1 MSRVFLLQFQQPAQ
15 SWRKLLVLLATK
27 VQKRMSI
34 LVDEKTKVLVQGAT
48 GKEGQR
54 AISQMRSYGT
64 EVLVG
69 VTPGKGGQEVE
80 GVPVFNSVEEA
91 LNKFPSINTSFVAVP
106 KQAAKDAIIESAAHK
121 IPLINVLAEHMPIAD
136 TAYALAFAKDT
147 GVKIVGPS
155 SIGIISPGKA
165 KLGSIGG
172 EDPNFSF
179 TAGRIG
185 VISKSGGMSSEISY
199 ILKRNGFGQ
208 STVIGIGGDVI
219 VGSTFAD
226 LLLEFEKDEETAAVV
241 MFGEVGGTYEE
252 EAADFIREKGFNK
265 PVVAFISGIF
275 AEIMPTGTALGHAG
289 AIIEAGKGRRSDK
302 IKALEAAGVKIAEVP
317 DDFPILLKKAL
328 KK

>member
-1 MSRVFLLQFQQPAQ
+1 
-15 SWRKLLVLLATK
+15 
-27 VQKRMSI
+27 MSI
-34 LVDEKTKVLVQGAT
+34 LVDKNTKVLVQGAT

-54 AISQMRSYGT
+54 AIKQMFSYGT
-64 EVLVG
+64 DVLVG

-80 GVPVFNSVEEA
+80 GVPVFDSVEEA
-91 LNKFPSINTSFVAVP
+91 LNKFPTVNTSFVAVP
-106 KQAAKDAIIESAAHK
+106 KQAAKDAIVESAAHK
-121 IPLINVLAEHMPIAD
+121 IPLINVLTEHMPIAD
-136 TAYALAFAKDT
+136 TAYALTFANDA
-147 GVKIVGPS
+147 GVRIVGPS

-179 TAGRIG
+179 AAGNIG

-226 LLLEFEKDEETAAVV
+226 LLLEFEKDKETAAVV

-252 EAADFIREKGFNK
+252 EAAEIIKSKKFTK
-265 PVVAFISGIF
+265 PVVAFISGVF
-275 AEIMPTGTALGHAG
+275 AEMMPTGTALGHAG
-289 AIIEAGKGRRSDK
+289 AIVESGKGRRIDK
-302 IKALEAAGVKIAEVP
+302 IKSLEAAGVKIAEVP
-317 DDFPILLKKAL
+317 DDFPAILRKILKKG
-328 KK
+328 